1 VSESLDTGA
10 GIAAAGLRAGA
21 DLARLALWPARL
33 ATRAPVIGPPVRR
46 LRRDLARDG
55 MLSRAR
61 ARARVEHA
69 VGVLLAAPE
78 VERAIDRVLAGT
90 LTDAVA
96 RSLARNRVPERVAAE
111 ILATVD
117 VEELIGSVLEH
128 ELTGRVVDRTLA
140 SSEMDRI
147 VEYVATSPHILE
159 AVSRHTQTLAE
170 ELATDVRRRSQVADD
185 LAERAVRGWL
195 RRPRQQPS

>member
-1 VSESLDTGA
+1 MSDALDTSA
-10 GIAAAGLRAGA
+10 GIAAAGLHAGA

-33 ATRAPVIGPPVRR
+33 ATRAPVIGAPMRR
-46 LRRDLARDG
+46 IHRDLAQDG
-55 MLSRAR
+55 LLTRAR
-61 ARARVEHA
+61 ARAKLDQA
-69 VGVLLAAPE
+69 VGELLAAPE

-111 ILATVD
+111 ILASID
-117 VEELIGSVLEH
+117 VEELIGRVLEH
-128 ELTGRVVDRTLA
+128 EMTGRVVDRTL
-140 SSEMDRI
+140 SSPEMDRI
-147 VEYVATSPHILE
+147 VRYVATSPHIVE

-170 ELATDVRRRSQVADD
+170 ELATDVRRRSQAADD